1 MVDNFFDQVARFG
14 TKVQL
19 VNQQSHD
26 TIVVCLLTNIL
37 IMNTFLLDN
46 LDLEIWEG
54 WVGQTHSLAATWSR
68 KDKKAQCGFQVFHA
82 TNGGGY
88 TLMILDKGHWSTP
101 LHQVR
106 DLATLRRTFLKY
118 MSGQIHQS
126 QLENRYTTLV
136 ETSFSEAHCQFN
148 QWMNDQV
155 KTEQWLEQ
163 QK

>member
-1 MVDNFFDQVARFG
+1 MQQSG
-14 TKVQL
+14 TKVLLVEQL
-19 VNQQSHD
+19 SRG
-26 TIVVCLLTNIL
+26 TMTVCSLTNIL
-37 IMNTFLLDN
+37 IMNTFLIDN

-68 KDKKAQCGFQVFHA
+68 KNKKARCGFQVFHA

-88 TLMILDKGHWSTP
+88 TLMLLDDGTWDTP

-118 MSGQIHQS
+118 MSHQIQLS
-126 QLENRYTTLV
+126 QRENYYTTV
-136 ETSFSEAHCQFN
+136 IETSFTDAHCQFN
-148 QWMNDQV
+148 QWINDQV